1 MTIKKEEQNMD
12 VSAFSLKGKVALIIG
27 GAGDIGKAIAET
39 YSIAGADVIISRRK
53 QENLD
58 KTAAEIKEK
67 SKGRVVG
74 IAAHIG
80 KLDNSKALVDNIMKD
95 FGRIDIVVNS
105 SGSSFMV
112 PLTDVEEW
120 QWDNVMNV
128 NVKGPFFLCKLI
140 APIMKA
146 QGGGSIIN
154 ITSYM
159 GIRTEE
165 TLGVYCIS
173 KAAVIH
179 MTRVMAK
186 EWGKWNIRV
195 NSIAPAWVHSRL
207 SDPFLQMPGINDRM
221 LSQTV
226 IGRFGEPDDVAALA
240 LYLAS
245 DAAKNQTAGLFPLD
259 YGMLT

>member
-1 MTIKKEEQNMD
+1 MD
-12 VSAFSLKGKVALIIG
+12 VKSFSLKGKVALVLG
-27 GAGDIGKAIAET
+27 GAGDLGKAIAET
-39 YSIAGADVIISRRK
+39 FSLAGADVIISSRK

-58 KTAAEIKEK
+58 KAAAEIKAK
-67 SKGRVVG
+67 SGGKIVG
-74 IAAHIG
+74 LAGHLG
-80 KLDNSKALVDNIMKD
+80 KLETVKALVDAIMKD
-95 FGRIDIVVNS
+95 FGRIDVVVNS

-128 NVKGPFFLCKLI
+128 NVKGPFFLCKQI
-140 APIMKA
+140 APIMKE

-173 KAAVIH
+173 KAAVMH

-207 SDPFLQMPGINDRM
+207 SDPFLQMPGVNDRM
-221 LSQTV
+221 LAQTV
-226 IGRFGEPDDVAALA
+226 IGRFGEPDDVAAIA

>member
-1 MTIKKEEQNMD
+1 MD
-12 VSAFSLKGKVALIIG
+12 VSSFSCKGKVALVIG
-27 GAGDIGKAIAET
+27 GAGDIGHAIAET
-39 YSIAGADVIISRRK
+39 LSIAGADVVISSRK

-58 KTAAEIKEK
+58 KTAAEITKK
-67 SKGRVVG
+67 SGGRVAG
-74 IAAHIG
+74 NAAHLG
-80 KLDNSKALVDNIMKD
+80 KMDNIKALVDAVMKD
-95 FGRIDIVVNS
+95 FKRIDIIVNS

-128 NVKGPFFLCKLI
+128 NLKGPFFLCKTI
-140 APIMKA
+140 APIMKE

-154 ITSYM
+154 ISSYM
-159 GIRTEE
+159 GIRCEE

-195 NSIAPAWVHSRL
+195 NAICPAWVHSRL
-207 SDPFLQMPGINDRM
+207 ADPFLKLPGVNDRM
-221 LSQTV
+221 LAQTV
-226 IGRFGEPDDVAALA
+226 IGRFGEQDDVAAIA

-245 DAAKNQTAGLFPLD
+245 DAAKNQTAGIFPLD

>member
-1 MTIKKEEQNMD
+1 MD
-12 VSAFSLKGKVALIIG
+12 VKSFSLKGKVALVLG
-27 GAGDIGKAIAET
+27 GAGDLGRAIAET
-39 YSIAGADVIISRRK
+39 YSLAGADVIISSRK

-58 KTAAEIKEK
+58 KVAAEIKAK
-67 SKGRVVG
+67 SKGKVVG
-74 IAAHIG
+74 MAGHLG
-80 KLDNSKALVDNIMKD
+80 KLDTIKTLVDAIMKD

-128 NVKGPFFLCKLI
+128 NIKGPFFLCKQI

-154 ITSYM
+154 ISSYM

-173 KAAVIH
+173 KAAVLH

-207 SDPFLQMPGINDRM
+207 SEPFLQMPGVNDRM

-226 IGRFGEPDDVAALA
+226 LGRFGEPDDVAAIA
-240 LYLAS
+240 LFLAS
-245 DAAKNQTAGLFPLD
+245 DAGKNQTAGCFPLD

>member
-1 MTIKKEEQNMD
+1 MD
-12 VSAFSLKGKVALIIG
+12 VSSFSCKGKVALVIG

-39 YSIAGADVIISRRK
+39 LSLAGADVVISSRK

-58 KTAAEIKEK
+58 KAAAEIKAK
-67 SKGRVVG
+67 SKGKVVG
-74 IAAHIG
+74 MAGHLG
-80 KLDNSKALVDNIMKD
+80 KLETIKVLVDAVMKD

-128 NVKGPFFLCKLI
+128 NVKGPFFLCKQI
-140 APIMKA
+140 APIMKE

-154 ITSYM
+154 ISSYM
-159 GIRTEE
+159 GVRVEE
-165 TLGVYCIS
+165 SLGVYCIS

-179 MTRVMAK
+179 MTRVMAR

-195 NSIAPAWVHSRL
+195 NCITPAWVHSRL
-207 SDPFLQMPGINDRM
+207 SDPFLQMPGVNDRM

-226 IGRFGEPDDVAALA
+226 IGRFGEPDDVAAIA

-245 DAAKNQTAGLFPLD
+245 DAAKNQTAGIFPLD

>member
-1 MTIKKEEQNMD
+1 MDEKKYRVD
-12 VSAFSLKGKVALIIG
+12 GKIALVLG
-27 GAGDIGKAIAET
+27 GAGDIGKAIAE
-39 YSIAGADVIISRRK
+39 SLSAAGAKTVILSSRK

-58 KTAAEIKEK
+58 KAAQEIKGK
-67 SKGRVVG
+67 TGGDVVG
-74 IAAHIG
+74 IASHLG
-80 KLDNSKALVDNIMKD
+80 KLDQIQALVDKLKAD
-95 FGRIDIVVNS
+95 YGRIDILVNS

-112 PLTDVEEW
+112 DLVDVEEW

-128 NVKGPFFLCKLI
+128 NLKGPFFLAREI
-140 APIMKA
+140 AKMMKE

-159 GIRTEE
+159 GIRVEQS
-165 TLGVYCIS
+165 LGVYCIS

-179 MTRVMAK
+179 MTKAMAK

-195 NSIAPAWVHSRL
+195 NGIAPAWVHSRL
-207 SDPFLQMPGINDRM
+207 ADPFLGQPGVNDRM

-226 IGRFGEPDDVAALA
+226 IGRFGEPDAVPALA

-245 DAAKNQTAGLFPLD
+245 DASANTTAGIFPLD

>member
-1 MTIKKEEQNMD
+1 
-12 VSAFSLKGKVALIIG
+12 
-27 GAGDIGKAIAET
+27 
-39 YSIAGADVIISRRK
+39 
-53 QENLD
+53 
-58 KTAAEIKEK
+58 
-67 SKGRVVG
+67 
-74 IAAHIG
+74 
-80 KLDNSKALVDNIMKD
+80 MKD

-112 PLTDVEEW
+112 PLTEVEEW

-128 NVKGPFFLCKLI
+128 NVKGPFFLCKQI

-154 ITSYM
+154 ISSYM

-173 KAAVIH
+173 KAAVLH

-207 SDPFLQMPGINDRM
+207 SEPFLQLPGINDRM

-240 LYLAS
+240 LFLAS
-245 DAAKNQTAGLFPLD
+245 DAGKNQTAACFPLD

>member
-1 MTIKKEEQNMD
+1 MD
-12 VSAFSLKGKVALIIG
+12 INDYRVDGKVAIVIG
-27 GAGDIGKAIAET
+27 GAGDIGKAIAK
-39 YSIAGADVIISRRK
+39 SLSGAGASVVISSRK

-58 KTAAEIKEK
+58 KAAEEITSTTGGKVMPLALHIAKMDQIKSFVEQ
-67 SKGRVVG
+67 VV
-74 IAAHIG
+74 
-80 KLDNSKALVDNIMKD
+80 KEY
-95 FGRIDIVVNS
+95 GRIDILVNS

-112 PLTDVEEW
+112 DLVDVEEW
-120 QWDNVMNV
+120 QWDTVMNV
-128 NVKGPFFLCKLI
+128 NVKGPFWLAKEI
-140 APIMKA
+140 APIMKE

-159 GIRTEE
+159 GVRVEE

-179 MTRVMAK
+179 MTRTMAK

-207 SDPFLQMPGINDRM
+207 ADPFLQMEGVNDRM
-221 LSQTV
+221 LAQTV
-226 IGRFGEPDDVAALA
+226 IGRFGEPDDVAAIA

-245 DAAKNQTAGLFPLD
+245 DAAKNQTAGYFPLD

>member
-1 MTIKKEEQNMD
+1 M
-12 VSAFSLKGKVALIIG
+12 G

-39 YSIAGADVIISRRK
+39 FSLAGADVIISSRK

-58 KTAAEIKEK
+58 KAAAEIKSK
-67 SKGRVVG
+67 SGGKVVG
-74 IAAHIG
+74 IASHIG
-80 KLDNSKALVDNIMKD
+80 KLDNSKTLVDAVMKD

-112 PLTDVEEW
+112 PLIDVEEW

-140 APIMKA
+140 APIMKK

-154 ITSYM
+154 ISSYM

-165 TLGVYCIS
+165 TLGIYCIS
-173 KAAVIH
+173 KAAVMH
-179 MTRVMAK
+179 MTRVMAR

-195 NSIAPAWVHSRL
+195 NTIAPAWVHSRL
-207 SDPFLQMPGINDRM
+207 SDPFLQMPGVNERM

-226 IGRFGEPDDVAALA
+226 IGRFGEPEDVAALA

>member
-1 MTIKKEEQNMD
+1 MD
-12 VSAFSLKGKVALIIG
+12 VSSFSCKGKVALVIG
-27 GAGDIGKAIAET
+27 GAGDIGKGIAET
-39 YSIAGADVIISRRK
+39 LSLAGADVVISSRK

-58 KTAAEIKEK
+58 KAAEEIKGK
-67 SKGRVVG
+67 SGGKVLG
-74 IAAHIG
+74 IAGHLG
-80 KLDNSKALVDNIMKD
+80 KLDTINALVEAVMKEYQ
-95 FGRIDIVVNS
+95 RIDIVVNS

-128 NVKGPFFLCKLI
+128 NVKGPFFLCQQI
-140 APIMKA
+140 VPIMKE

-154 ITSYM
+154 ISSYM
-159 GIRTEE
+159 GVRVEE
-165 TLGVYCIS
+165 SLGIYCIS

-195 NSIAPAWVHSRL
+195 NCIAPAWVHSRL
-207 SDPFLQMPGINDRM
+207 SDPFLQMPGVNDRM
-221 LSQTV
+221 LSQTA
-226 IGRFGEPDDVAALA
+226 IGRFGEPDDVAAIA

-245 DAAKNQTAGLFPLD
+245 DAARNQTAGIFPLD

>member
-1 MTIKKEEQNMD
+1 MD
-12 VSAFSLKGKVALIIG
+12 ISKYRVDGKVALVIG
-27 GAGDIGKAIAET
+27 GAGDIGKAIAEAL
-39 YSIAGADVIISRRK
+39 SGAGADVVLSSRK

-58 KTAAEIKEK
+58 KAAAEIKEK
-67 SKGRVVG
+67 SGGKVLGM
-74 IAAHIG
+74 AAHIG
-80 KLDNSKALVDNIMKD
+80 KLDSSRSLVDGIMKEC
-95 FGRIDIVVNS
+95 GRIDIVVNS
-105 SGSSFMV
+105 SGASFMV

-120 QWDNVMNV
+120 QWDNVMSV
-128 NVKGPFFLCKLI
+128 NLKGPFFLCKLI
-140 APIMKA
+140 APIMKE

-195 NSIAPAWVHSRL
+195 NAIAPAWVHSRL
-207 SDPFLQMPGINDRM
+207 SDPFLQMPGVNERM

-226 IGRFGEPDDVAALA
+226 IGRFGEPDDVAAIA

-245 DAAKNQTAGLFPLD
+245 DAARNQTAGIFPLD

>member
-1 MTIKKEEQNMD
+1 MDEKKYRVD
-12 VSAFSLKGKVALIIG
+12 GKIALVLG
-27 GAGDIGKAIAET
+27 GAGDIGKAIAE
-39 YSIAGADVIISRRK
+39 SLSAAGAKTVILSSRK

-58 KTAAEIKEK
+58 KAAQEIKGK
-67 SKGRVVG
+67 TGGDVVG
-74 IAAHIG
+74 IASHLG
-80 KLDNSKALVDNIMKD
+80 KLDQIQALVDKLKAD
-95 FGRIDIVVNS
+95 YGRIDILVNS

-112 PLTDVEEW
+112 DLVDVEEW

-128 NVKGPFFLCKLI
+128 NLKGPFFLAREI
-140 APIMKA
+140 AKMMKE

-159 GIRTEE
+159 GIRVEQS
-165 TLGVYCIS
+165 LGVYCIS

-179 MTRVMAK
+179 MTKAMAK

-195 NSIAPAWVHSRL
+195 NGIAPAWVHSRL
-207 SDPFLQMPGINDRM
+207 ADPFLGQPGVNDRM

-245 DAAKNQTAGLFPLD
+245 DAAANTTAGIFPLD

>member
-1 MTIKKEEQNMD
+1 MD
-12 VSAFSLKGKVALIIG
+12 VKSFSLKGKVALVLG
-27 GAGDIGKAIAET
+27 GAGDLGRAIAET
-39 YSIAGADVIISRRK
+39 YSLAGADVIISSRK

-58 KTAAEIKEK
+58 KVAAEIKAK
-67 SKGRVVG
+67 SKGKVVG
-74 IAAHIG
+74 MAGHLG
-80 KLDNSKALVDNIMKD
+80 KLDTIKALVDAVMKE
-95 FGRIDIVVNS
+95 FKRIDIVVNS

-128 NVKGPFFLCKLI
+128 NVKGPFFLLKQI
-140 APIMKA
+140 VPIMKA

-154 ITSYM
+154 ISSYM

-173 KAAVIH
+173 KAAVLH

-207 SDPFLQMPGINDRM
+207 SEPFLQLPGINDRM

-226 IGRFGEPDDVAALA
+226 LGRFGEPDDVAAIA
-240 LYLAS
+240 LFLAS
-245 DAAKNQTAGLFPLD
+245 DAGKNQTAGCFPLD

>member
-1 MTIKKEEQNMD
+1 MD
-12 VSAFSLKGKVALIIG
+12 INKYRVDGKVAVVIG
-27 GAGDIGKAIAET
+27 GAGDIGKAIAE
-39 YSIAGADVIISRRK
+39 SLSGAGANVVISSRK

-58 KTAAEIKEK
+58 AAAEEIKGK
-67 SKGRVVG
+67 TGGKVLG
-74 IAAHIG
+74 IANHIA
-80 KLDNSKALVDNIMKD
+80 KMDQTKPFVEQVMKE
-95 FGRIDIVVNS
+95 FGRIDILVNS
-105 SGSSFMV
+105 SGASFMV
-112 PLTDVEEW
+112 DLVDVEEW
-120 QWDNVMNV
+120 QWDAVMNV
-128 NVKGPFFLCKLI
+128 NVKGPFFLAKEI
-140 APIMKA
+140 APVMKE

-159 GIRTEE
+159 GVRVEE

-179 MTRVMAK
+179 MTRAMAK

-207 SDPFLQMPGINDRM
+207 ADPFLKMEGVNDRM
-221 LSQTV
+221 LAQTV
-226 IGRFGEPDDVAALA
+226 IGRFGDPDDVAAIA

-245 DAAKNQTAGLFPLD
+245 DAAANQTAGYFPLD

>member
-1 MTIKKEEQNMD
+1 MD
-12 VSAFSLKGKVALIIG
+12 VNDYRVDGKVAIVIG
-27 GAGDIGKAIAET
+27 GAGDIGKAIAKAL
-39 YSIAGADVIISRRK
+39 SGAGANVVISSRK

-58 KTAAEIKEK
+58 KAADEITSETGGKVMPLALHIAKMDQIKPFVEQVIKEY
-67 SKGRVVG
+67 GQ
-74 IAAHIG
+74 
-80 KLDNSKALVDNIMKD
+80 
-95 FGRIDIVVNS
+95 IDILVNS

-112 PLTDVEEW
+112 DLVDVEEW
-120 QWDNVMNV
+120 QWDTVMNV
-128 NVKGPFFLCKLI
+128 NVKGPFFLAKEI
-140 APIMKA
+140 APIMKE

-159 GIRTEE
+159 GVRVEE

-179 MTRVMAK
+179 MTRAMAK

-207 SDPFLQMPGINDRM
+207 ADPFLQMEGVNDRM
-221 LSQTV
+221 LAQTV
-226 IGRFGEPDDVAALA
+226 LGRFGDPDDVAAIA

-245 DAAKNQTAGLFPLD
+245 DAARNQTAGYFPLD

>member
-1 MTIKKEEQNMD
+1 MD
-12 VSAFSLKGKVALIIG
+12 VSKFSLEGKVAIVIG
-27 GAGDIGKAIAET
+27 GAGDLGKAMAET
-39 YSIAGADVIISRRK
+39 FSGAGANVVISSRK

-58 KTAAEIKEK
+58 KASEEIIAKTGGK
-67 SKGRVVG
+67 VLGIASHIAKLDQSKG
-74 IAAHIG
+74 
-80 KLDNSKALVDNIMKD
+80 LVEQVMKE
-95 FGRIDIVVNS
+95 FGRIDILVNS

-112 PLTDVEEW
+112 PLLEMEEW
-120 QWDNVMNV
+120 QWDTVMNV
-128 NVKGPFFLCKLI
+128 NVKGPFFLAKEI
-140 APIMKA
+140 APIMKE

-154 ITSYM
+154 ISSYM
-159 GIRTEE
+159 GIRVEE
-165 TLGVYCIS
+165 SLGAYCIS

-195 NSIAPAWVHSRL
+195 NAITPAWVYSRL
-207 SDPFLQMPGINDRM
+207 SDPFLQMPGVNERM

-226 IGRFGEPDDVAALA
+226 IGRFGEPDDVAAIA

-245 DAAKNQTAGLFPLD
+245 DAAANTTAGIFQLD

>member
-1 MTIKKEEQNMD
+1 MD
-12 VSAFSLKGKVALIIG
+12 INDYRVDGKVAIVIG
-27 GAGDIGKAIAET
+27 GAGDIGKAIAT
-39 YSIAGADVIISRRK
+39 SLSGAGASVVISSRK

-58 KTAAEIKEK
+58 KAAEEITGKTGGKVLPLALHIAKMDQIKPFVEK
-67 SKGRVVG
+67 V
-74 IAAHIG
+74 
-80 KLDNSKALVDNIMKD
+80 MKE
-95 FGRIDIVVNS
+95 FGRIDILVNS

-112 PLTDVEEW
+112 NLVDVEEW
-120 QWDNVMNV
+120 QWDTVMNV
-128 NVKGPFFLCKLI
+128 NLKGPFFLAKEI
-140 APIMKA
+140 APIMKE

-159 GIRTEE
+159 GVRVEE
-165 TLGVYCIS
+165 SLGVYCIS

-179 MTRVMAK
+179 MTRAMAK

-207 SDPFLQMPGINDRM
+207 ADPFLQMEGVNDRM
-221 LSQTV
+221 LAQTV
-226 IGRFGEPDDVAALA
+226 IGRFGEPDDVAAIA

-245 DAAKNQTAGLFPLD
+245 DAAKNQTAGYFPLD

>member
-1 MTIKKEEQNMD
+1 LRTNQIS
-12 VSAFSLKGKVALIIG
+12 VKGKVAPCSRR
-27 GAGDIGKAIAET
+27 AGDLGSAIAET
-39 YSIAGADVIISRRK
+39 FSWPARKSLSSRK

-58 KTAAEIKEK
+58 KVAAEIKAK
-67 SKGRVVG
+67 TGKVGVPYLANWIPSK
-74 IAAHIG
+74 
-80 KLDNSKALVDNIMKD
+80 LVDHMKE
-95 FGRIDIVVNS
+95 FKRIDIVVNS

-120 QWDNVMNV
+120 QWDNVMSV
-128 NVKGPFFLCKLI
+128 NVKGPFFLLKQI
-140 APIMKA
+140 APIMKT

-154 ITSYM
+154 ISSYM

-173 KAAVIH
+173 KAAVLH

-207 SDPFLQMPGINDRM
+207 SEPFLQLPGINDRM

-226 IGRFGEPDDVAALA
+226 LGRFGEPDDVAALA
-240 LYLAS
+240 LFLAS
-245 DAAKNQTAGLFPLD
+245 DAGKNQTAACFPLD

>member
-1 MTIKKEEQNMD
+1 MD
-12 VSAFSLKGKVALIIG
+12 ISKYRVDGKVALVIG
-27 GAGDIGKAIAET
+27 GAGDIGKAIAQ
-39 YSIAGADVIISRRK
+39 SLSGAGADVVISSRK

-58 KTAAEIKEK
+58 KAAAEIKGVTGGK
-67 SKGRVVG
+67 VVG
-74 IAAHIG
+74 MASHVA
-80 KLDNSKALVDNIMKD
+80 KLDNSKALVDSIMKE
-95 FGRIDIVVNS
+95 FKRIDIVVNS

-128 NVKGPFFLCKLI
+128 NLKGPFFLCKLI
-140 APIMKA
+140 APIMKE

-159 GIRTEE
+159 GIRVEE

-195 NSIAPAWVHSRL
+195 NAIAPA
-207 SDPFLQMPGINDRM
+207 
-221 LSQTV
+221 
-226 IGRFGEPDDVAALA
+226 
-240 LYLAS
+240 
-245 DAAKNQTAGLFPLD
+245 
-259 YGMLT
+259 

>member
-1 MTIKKEEQNMD
+1 MD
-12 VSAFSLKGKVALIIG
+12 VSSFSLKGKVALILG
-27 GAGDIGKAIAET
+27 GAGDLGHAIAET
-39 YSIAGADVIISRRK
+39 YSIAGADVVISSRK

-58 KTAAEIKEK
+58 KVAAEIKAK
-67 SKGRVVG
+67 SGRKVVG
-74 IAAHIG
+74 MAGHLG
-80 KLDNSKALVDNIMKD
+80 KLETIKALVDAVMKE
-95 FGRIDIVVNS
+95 FKRIDIVVNS

-128 NVKGPFFLCKLI
+128 NVKGPFFLCKQI

-207 SDPFLQMPGINDRM
+207 SEPFLQLPGINDRM

-226 IGRFGEPDDVAALA
+226 LGRFGEPDDVAALA
-240 LYLAS
+240 LFLAS
-245 DAAKNQTAGLFPLD
+245 DAGKNQTAGLFPLD

>member
-1 MTIKKEEQNMD
+1 MD
-12 VSAFSLKGKVALIIG
+12 INKYRVDGKVAVVIG

-39 YSIAGADVIISRRK
+39 LCGAGASVVISSRK

-58 KTAAEIKEK
+58 KAAEEITSNTGGK
-67 SKGRVVG
+67 VLP
-74 IAAHIG
+74 IASHIA
-80 KLDNSKALVDNIMKD
+80 KLDQARPFVEQVMKEL
-95 FGRIDIVVNS
+95 GRIDILVNS
-105 SGSSFMV
+105 SGASFMV
-112 PLTDVEEW
+112 PLIEMEEW
-120 QWDNVMNV
+120 QWDAVMNV
-128 NVKGPFFLCKLI
+128 NVKGPFFLAKEI
-140 APIMKA
+140 APLMKE

-159 GIRTEE
+159 GVRVEE
-165 TLGVYCIS
+165 SLGAYCIS
-173 KAAVIH
+173 KAAVMH

-195 NSIAPAWVHSRL
+195 NAIAPAWVHSRL
-207 SDPFLQMPGINDRM
+207 SDPFLQLPGVNDRM

-226 IGRFGEPDDVAALA
+226 IGRFGDPDDVAAIA

-245 DAAKNQTAGLFPLD
+245 DAAVNQTAGIFPLD

>member
-1 MTIKKEEQNMD
+1 MD
-12 VSAFSLKGKVALIIG
+12 VKSFSLKGKVALVLG
-27 GAGDIGKAIAET
+27 GAGDLGRAIAET
-39 YSIAGADVIISRRK
+39 YSLAGATVIISSRK

-58 KTAAEIKEK
+58 KVAAEITAK
-67 SKGRVVG
+67 SKNKVVG
-74 IAAHIG
+74 MAGHLG
-80 KLDNSKALVDNIMKD
+80 KLDTIKALVDSVMKE
-95 FGRIDIVVNS
+95 FKRIDIVVNS

-128 NVKGPFFLCKLI
+128 NVKGPFFLLKQI

-154 ITSYM
+154 ISSYM

-173 KAAVIH
+173 KAAVLH

-207 SDPFLQMPGINDRM
+207 SEPFLQLPGINDRM

-226 IGRFGEPDDVAALA
+226 LGRFGEPDDVAAIA
-240 LYLAS
+240 LFLAS
-245 DAAKNQTAGLFPLD
+245 DAGKNQTAGCFPLD

>member
-1 MTIKKEEQNMD
+1 MD
-12 VSAFSLKGKVALIIG
+12 VKDYRVDGKVAVVIG
-27 GAGDIGKAIAET
+27 GAGDIGKAIAQAL
-39 YSIAGADVIISRRK
+39 SGAGASVVISSRK

-58 KTAAEIKEK
+58 KAAEEITGKTGGKVLPLALHIAKMDQTKPFVEQVMKE
-67 SKGRVVG
+67 
-74 IAAHIG
+74 
-80 KLDNSKALVDNIMKD
+80 
-95 FGRIDIVVNS
+95 FGRIDILVNS

-112 PLTDVEEW
+112 DLLDVEEW
-120 QWDNVMNV
+120 QWDTVMNV
-128 NVKGPFFLCKLI
+128 NLKGPFFLAREI
-140 APIMKA
+140 APIMKE

-159 GIRTEE
+159 GVRVEE
-165 TLGVYCIS
+165 SLGVYCIS

-179 MTRVMAK
+179 MTRAMAK

-207 SDPFLQMPGINDRM
+207 SDPFLKMEGVNDRM
-221 LSQTV
+221 LAQTV
-226 IGRFGEPDDVAALA
+226 IGRFGEPDDVAAIA

-245 DAAKNQTAGLFPLD
+245 DAARNQTAGYFPLD